1 MCIFPFKHFRAKN
14 ISMSTKIQDRV
25 KISKQFSKILRHTA
39 HEYPSLSMDQ
49 KGFIPLDSLLAL
61 REFCKQGVD
70 EEFVKHMVED
80 DSKSRFSLENRNGVL
95 FIRANQGHSDSVAE
109 SLSSQDIYQPITDAS
124 QIPVVIHG
132 TSLEAWKAIKV
143 SGLKRMRRS
152 HIHFSTGIVGV
163 DADVRS
169 GMRRSSTIHI
179 YMDVAKCFNKG
190 IRFYRSANNVILS
203 EGIDGTIP
211 PDCFLKVVDFKTGT
225 VLYP

>member
-1 MCIFPFKHFRAKN
+1 
-14 ISMSTKIQDRV
+14 MSTKIQDRV

-39 HEYPSLSMDQ
+39 HEYASLLMDE

-61 REFCKQGVD
+61 PEFSKQGVD
-70 EEFVKHMVED
+70 EEFVNHMVED

-95 FIRANQGHSDSVAE
+95 CIRANQGHSDSVAE
-109 SLSSQDIYQPITDAS
+109 SLSPEHIYQPIMDAS

-132 TSLEAWKAIKV
+132 TSPEAWNAIKV
-143 SGLKRMRRS
+143 SGLKRMLRS
-152 HIHFSTGIVGV
+152 HIHFSPGVVGV
-163 DADVRS
+163 DAEVRS